1 MAIFSIALLLT
12 ILLLWCLIAERTASL
27 PVTGPMV
34 MTAGGLLLAT
44 TGIADTSNAH
54 QAAHVL
60 AELTLVIVLFADAA
74 KINLQSLKKANN
86 QPLRMLGLGLPGAM
100 LVGMLAGAWLFPEL
114 GFWSIALLAAILAPT
129 DAALGEAVVSSESV
143 PPVTRQTLSVESG
156 LNDGLVVP
164 VVLMLACGANISHNI
179 GSATEWIA
187 LGAQQIGFGVIA
199 GVLVGLV
206 GAYLLRTAMDAG
218 TLGESWQG
226 IASLA
231 LAGLAWS
238 IAEAVH
244 GNGFVSA
251 FLAGL
256 VFGNKLDRPA
266 HFLFEFSEAEGH
278 LLVLATFALFG
289 AVLLPEALA
298 HLDGRVVLYA
308 ILSLTVVRM
317 LPVIMSL
324 LGTTSS
330 WSERFFLGWF
340 GPRGLASILFIL
352 LVGESGQIPHYDL
365 LTTTVFTTVALSI
378 LLHGVTAGPLAT
390 LYGKHRSADTV
401 QDTQIDAHQ

>member
-1 MAIFSIALLLT
+1 VAILSIALLLT

-54 QAAHVL
+54 RAAHVL
-60 AELTLVIVLFADAA
+60 AELTLVIVLFSDAA
-74 KINLQSLKKANN
+74 KINLQSLRKANR
-86 QPLRMLGLGLPGAM
+86 QPLRMLAIGLPGAM
-100 LVGMLAGAWLFPEL
+100 IAGILAGAWLFPEL

-143 PPVTRQTLSVESG
+143 PLETRQTLSVESG

-164 VVLMLACGANISHNI
+164 VVLMLACGANISHNV
-179 GSATEWIA
+179 GSATEWLA
-187 LGAQQIGFGVIA
+187 LGAQQIGFGVMA
-199 GVLVGLV
+199 GVLVGLA
-206 GAYLLRTAMDAG
+206 GAWLLRTAMDAG

-238 IAEAVH
+238 LAEAIH

-256 VFGNKLDRPA
+256 VFGNKLNRPA

-298 HLDGRVVLYA
+298 HTDGRVVLYA
-308 ILSLTVVRM
+308 LLSLTVVRI
-317 LPVIMSL
+317 LPVTMSL
-324 LGTTSS
+324 LGTASGL
-330 WSERFFLGWF
+330 SERLFLGWF

-365 LTTTVFTTVALSI
+365 LTTIVFTTVAFSI
-378 LLHGVTAGPLAT
+378 LLHGLTAGPVAT
-390 LYGKHRSADTV
+390 VYGKQQSDEVAQSTR
-401 QDTQIDAHQ
+401 IDNEQ

>member
-1 MAIFSIALLLT
+1 
-12 ILLLWCLIAERTASL
+12 
-27 PVTGPMV
+27 
-34 MTAGGLLLAT
+34 
-44 TGIADTSNAH
+44 
-54 QAAHVL
+54 
-60 AELTLVIVLFADAA
+60 
-74 KINLQSLKKANN
+74 
-86 QPLRMLGLGLPGAM
+86 MLGLGLPGAM

-231 LAGLAWS
+231 LAGLIWM
-238 IAEAVH
+238 
-244 GNGFVSA
+244 
-251 FLAGL
+251 
-256 VFGNKLDRPA
+256 
-266 HFLFEFSEAEGH
+266 
-278 LLVLATFALFG
+278 
-289 AVLLPEALA
+289 
-298 HLDGRVVLYA
+298 VV
-308 ILSLTVVRM
+308 
-317 LPVIMSL
+317 
-324 LGTTSS
+324 
-330 WSERFFLGWF
+330 
-340 GPRGLASILFIL
+340 
-352 LVGESGQIPHYDL
+352 
-365 LTTTVFTTVALSI
+365 
-378 LLHGVTAGPLAT
+378 
-390 LYGKHRSADTV
+390 
-401 QDTQIDAHQ
+401 